1 MLAIILLQ
9 VGCIQD
15 LSIPDDEVQN
25 MNYSKTKLPL
35 PVLGLGGGY
44 TQAFGGN
51 ITMPAVI
58 YGMDKVARNATG
70 IVVPNSGHWIP
81 EEQQKF
87 LSEQLT
93 HPMNLLPF
101 NFLTNHYNLTQFQRT
116 LRLNLHL
123 KPICEFN
130 ISKEQSTNR
139 CIPFLSL
146 SLVFLRLGFLLT
158 SRCNFSNRIGIN

>member
-1 MLAIILLQ
+1 MYTRFEYYQA
-9 VGCIQD
+9 
-15 LSIPDDEVQN
+15 IPDDEVQN
-25 MNYSKTKLPL
+25 MNYSKTKIPL

-93 HPMNLLPF
+93 KF
-101 NFLTNHYNLTQFQRT
+101 VTQ
-116 LRLNLHL
+116 
-123 KPICEFN
+123 
-130 ISKEQSTNR
+130 
-139 CIPFLSL
+139 
-146 SLVFLRLGFLLT
+146 
-158 SRCNFSNRIGIN
+158 